1 MTNHEL
7 SIVFFLALAAIL
19 LACRLVGYLAR
30 FVGQPQVVGE
40 MIAGVLIGP
49 SLLGLIAPQA
59 QGGAMKIAGS
69 KMPKRT
75 SAVMTRGSSI
85 GPTPA
90 PEDCATRTRQGVRG
104 SCPGQ
109 RRRVR

>member
-59 QGGAMKIAGS
+59 QAVLF
-69 KMPKRT
+69 PK
-75 SAVMTRGSSI
+75 AVMPVLYVVAQI
-85 GPTPA
+85 GLVLYMFLVGL
-90 PEDCATRTRQGVRG
+90 DFD
-104 SCPGQ
+104 
-109 RRRVR
+109 